1 MGYLDEL
8 LKESEKT
15 VGAKEK
21 TESEK
26 KEEAEKE
33 EIKKVIEETGEKESS
48 ELEYL
53 GAKTLVSSYGNVKVY
68 KVEGEP
74 LLVYTVPVIK
84 PKGPEKILV
93 NTIKE
98 AATRLITISPEQIR
112 DPERRRKVYFDKVK
126 EIIEGSPELGVP
138 RTRIDFYADMVVRE
152 MIGYGV
158 LDPLVQDDKLEEIM
172 VIGPNKPVYVAHR
185 DYEMMKT
192 NIMFANDDEIKNIID
207 RIARQVNRRVDLQT
221 PLLDARLPDGS
232 RVNATIKPVSVNGN
246 TLTIRKF
253 REDPYTVV
261 DLVKFGTIDLD
272 LAAFLWLAVDGLGAK
287 PANIIISGGTG
298 SGKTTTL
305 NVLSSFIPPSER
317 VITIEDTAELKLP
330 IEHWVRMETRPPS
343 IEGKGEINMEVLVKN
358 SLRMRPDRIIVG
370 EIRYKEAETLFTAIN
385 TGHDGSAGTVHAN
398 SAHETV
404 IRVTSPPMNVPEIM
418 LEGLDLVVVQQ
429 RIHDRRKGTIR
440 RVTEVAEVTGVM
452 GGKPQIQV
460 IFERDPALD
469 TIKATGIPSRYIQ
482 KLMKFTGLSK
492 SDIGMEID
500 KRKDIIKSM
509 LDRGIRRQDEV
520 VREFRKL
527 ENKEW
532 GTRE

>member
-8 LKESEKT
+8 LKES
-15 VGAKEK
+15 AKAVEEEEK
-21 TESEK
+21 TEEVKKEEEK
-26 KEEAEKE
+26 KEEVKR
-33 EIKKVIEETGEKESS
+33 VIEEAAAEEKAEI
-48 ELEYL
+48 EYL
-53 GAKTLVSSYGNVKVY
+53 GTKTLVASYGNVKIY

-74 LLVYTVPVIK
+74 LLVYTIPVIK

-98 AATRLITISPEQIR
+98 AATRIITVSPEEIR
-112 DPERRRKVYFDKVK
+112 DPERRRRFYFEKVK

-138 RTRIDFYADMVVRE
+138 KTRVDFYADMVVRE
-152 MIGYGV
+152 MIGYGI
-158 LDPLVQDDKLEEIM
+158 LDPLVQDDKLEDIM
-172 VIGPNKPVYVAHR
+172 VIGPEKPVYVAHR
-185 DYEMMKT
+185 EYDMMKT
-192 NIMFANDDEIKNIID
+192 NVMFANDDEIKNIID

-232 RVNATIKPVSVNGN
+232 RVNATIKPISVDGN

-253 REDPYTVV
+253 REDPYTVI
-261 DLVKFGTIDLD
+261 DLLKFGTFTLD

-330 IEHWVRMETRPPS
+330 LEHWVRMETRPPS
-343 IEGKGEINMEVLVKN
+343 IEGKGEVSMEVLVKN

-370 EIRYKEAETLFTAIN
+370 EIRYKEAQTLFTAIN

-418 LEGLDLVVVQQ
+418 LEGLDLIVVQQ
-429 RIHDRRKGTIR
+429 RIHDRRKGVIR

-469 TIKATGIPSRYIQ
+469 TIKATGIPSKYVQ
-482 KLMKFTGLSK
+482 KLMRFTGLSK
-492 SDIGMEID
+492 ADIATEID
-500 KRKDIIKSM
+500 KRKELLKSL
-509 LDRGIRRQDEV
+509 LDRGIRKQEDV
-520 VREFRKL
+520 VRELRKITSL
-527 ENKEW
+527 E
-532 GTRE
+532 